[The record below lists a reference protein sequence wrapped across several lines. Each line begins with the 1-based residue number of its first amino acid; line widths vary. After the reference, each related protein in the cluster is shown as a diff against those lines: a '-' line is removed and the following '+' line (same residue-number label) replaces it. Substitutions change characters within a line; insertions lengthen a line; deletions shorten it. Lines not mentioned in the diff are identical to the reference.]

1 MPWSALGIDAAKQS
15 FTNDFDLLLY
25 FCFFLICALL
35 CYAGFCCLRRD
46 QKEEDTS
53 KSKAKKSG
61 SYF

>member
-15 FTNDFDLLLY
+15 STNDFDLLLY
-25 FCFFLICALL
+25 FCFLLICALL
-35 CYAGFCCLRRD
+35 CYASFCCFRRD